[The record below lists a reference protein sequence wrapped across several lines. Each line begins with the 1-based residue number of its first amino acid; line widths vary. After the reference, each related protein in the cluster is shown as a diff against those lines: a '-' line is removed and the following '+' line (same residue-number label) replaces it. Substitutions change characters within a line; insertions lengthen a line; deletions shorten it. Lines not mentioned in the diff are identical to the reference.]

1 MANASER
8 FYMCSCHIIIAIS
21 EIMQFRVLIERDG
34 DGVYVGKVP
43 DLPGCA
49 TEGKTKK
56 ELMKNMK
63 EAIQAYME
71 SLKKH
76 GDPIPVESVQ
86 ISV

>member
-1 MANASER
+1 MA
-8 FYMCSCHIIIAIS
+8 IK
-21 EIMQFRVLIERDG
+21 FRVMIERDE

-56 ELMKNMK
+56 ELMRNVK

-71 SLKKH
+71 ALKIQKE
-76 GDPIPVESVQ
+76 PIPIEMVQ